1 MWCPVAV
8 RHFCKAIR
16 SRPQEAKTGKGL
28 MNIFLD
34 TVRHATLVDKDD
46 RHRDHQE
53 LKAIWSS
60 IVGFERRLCLC
71 MTDTLRRWAVWW
83 EGQAQGQRTR
93 QPPATDSRK
102 NLQTLACWAA
112 RQTRACKFLREGQG
126 GVLPNPS
133 IASPT
138 QLSDQESW
146 KYAVDSGSQTHV
158 GIAPLGQRLGILH
171 NRDDVGSL
179 VAGKERG
186 GASSPDARQKR
197 ARADDGLVCE
207 SIQPFCD
214 MIAAFP
220 ATWHVTGSRDMR
232 QAMKKQVFAFGFEHS
247 WSMLASGYIRSHVIR
262 KLVLLAARVCKI
274 DDETWAR
281 CNQADF
287 ESLAAPKNWR
297 AMHFKLFKWMA
308 PEVPMYM
315 HSIWTG
321 LAKCATTATANGQE
335 AFIDAVVAFI
345 EAACEQAT
353 QDAARTVFEGA
364 RCRLAELR
372 GGMQPTPLMIFRE
385 LERTGSL
392 DVGGAPSPARQ
403 AAIARAAA
411 TAAVASEEVAATPS
425 TKLRRRISSKS
436 PSSASVSRY

>member
-1 MWCPVAV
+1 MGPTTGSSPFCSHCVRRFCDKIRHRSPACWKHQWKLATTEYKFVKGFGPSLIKMGPPDLIEFLVNGAESQILSCPAAAVLAAQMWCPVAV

-158 GIAPLGQRLGILH
+158 GIAPLGQRLGVLH

-197 ARADDGLVCE
+197 ARADDGLV
-207 SIQPFCD
+207 
-214 MIAAFP
+214 
-220 ATWHVTGSRDMR
+220 
-232 QAMKKQVFAFGFEHS
+232 
-247 WSMLASGYIRSHVIR
+247 
-262 KLVLLAARVCKI
+262 
-274 DDETWAR
+274 
-281 CNQADF
+281 
-287 ESLAAPKNWR
+287 
-297 AMHFKLFKWMA
+297 
-308 PEVPMYM
+308 
-315 HSIWTG
+315 
-321 LAKCATTATANGQE
+321 
-335 AFIDAVVAFI
+335 
-345 EAACEQAT
+345 
-353 QDAARTVFEGA
+353 
-364 RCRLAELR
+364 
-372 GGMQPTPLMIFRE
+372 
-385 LERTGSL
+385 
-392 DVGGAPSPARQ
+392 
-403 AAIARAAA
+403 
-411 TAAVASEEVAATPS
+411 
-425 TKLRRRISSKS
+425 
-436 PSSASVSRY
+436 